1 MDKKLDFEEWFY
13 SPNEGGFGL
22 KAEYFYE
29 DLKMNQ
35 EARADALMVSWLR
48 YAFEAGRRAGIEEMK

>member
-1 MDKKLDFEEWFY
+1 MNKTFDEWFY
-13 SPNEGGFGL
+13 SPNESGFGL

-35 EARADALMVSWLR
+35 DSRADKLMVAWLK
-48 YAFEAGRRAGIEEMK
+48 YAFEAGRESAIKEMK